1 MNQTNTEKKFK
12 RCADCG
18 APGLRA
24 DSVHHECRHCRKCFK
39 PATCGHNH
47 DQWGTEA

>member
-1 MNQTNTEKKFK
+1 MEQNATQQAYK

-24 DSVHHECRHCRKCFK
+24 DSVHTECRHCRKCFQ
-39 PATCGHNH
+39 PANCGYDH
-47 DQWGTEA
+47 DQWADKA